1 MIRESRVVPVLYT
14 VDEAAEALRMSRGLV
29 YELIRSGQL
38 RTLKQG
44 RRRLVPVVAL
54 SEYVERQA
62 EAS

>member
-1 MIRESRVVPVLYT
+1 MIHESRVIPLLYT
-14 VDEAAEALRMSRGLV
+14 VDEAAESLLMSRGLV

-44 RRRLVPVVAL
+44 RRRLVTVAAL

-62 EAS
+62 AAS